1 MEVSGLQP
9 IRILFVVLPT
19 AILLLVGVAVKYFR
33 AYWLIS
39 GYNTMSKEKKQN
51 VDIEALANF
60 TGNFCFVIAIIIG
73 FSFLFMETG
82 HYPLAITFLVSLFPL
97 TIFVLIKT
105 QAFDGNNRNPD
116 GTMKRS
122 AMLKIGFVIVF
133 MVIVGI
139 GVGVL
144 LYQSYQPVEIVVA
157 EEYFMIKGI
166 YGEKIAY
173 QDITEVALIQE
184 IPPITARTN
193 GSSLGVK
200 KKGHFRMKELGAV
213 KLFLDSGEPPFIYI
227 ERGMN
232 EEQAESG
239 EQQSQPAKKGKPV
252 IINLVHKED
261 TESVYYDLYKAWKGE

>member
-1 MEVSGLQP
+1 
-9 IRILFVVLPT
+9 
-19 AILLLVGVAVKYFR
+19 
-33 AYWLIS
+33 
-39 GYNTMSKEKKQN
+39 
-51 VDIEALANF
+51 
-60 TGNFCFVIAIIIG
+60 
-73 FSFLFMETG
+73 
-82 HYPLAITFLVSLFPL
+82 
-97 TIFVLIKT
+97 
-105 QAFDGNNRNPD
+105 
-116 GTMKRS
+116 
-122 AMLKIGFVIVF
+122 
-133 MVIVGI
+133 
-139 GVGVL
+139 VL